1 MTPVR
6 LEPGP
11 RGGGGGGT
19 PIFSYIRRLRS
30 FLGFKILNFNIFFFW
45 GGGGFRILFW
55 GEGVYEDFVDIFCGV
70 ITNWTIFSGYFNA
83 F

>member
-11 RGGGGGGT
+11 RGGEGV
-19 PIFSYIRRLRS
+19 LRYFHTYVGS
-30 FLGFKILNFNIFFFW
+30 GHFLGFKILNFNIFWGLQKKIIFLRVLRFCGYFFFF
-45 GGGGFRILFW
+45 GGGG
-55 GEGVYEDFVDIFCGV
+55 GV